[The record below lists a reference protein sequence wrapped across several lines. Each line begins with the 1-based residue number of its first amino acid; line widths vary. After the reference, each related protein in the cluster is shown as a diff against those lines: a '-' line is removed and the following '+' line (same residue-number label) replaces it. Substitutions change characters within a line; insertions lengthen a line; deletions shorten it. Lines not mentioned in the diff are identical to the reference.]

1 MRWALYLQDYNYTI
15 VHRSNKQMFH
25 VDALS
30 RVQNILVLDANTFEQ
45 TLSIKQFTVIQR

>member
-1 MRWALYLQDYNYTI
+1 MRRALNLQDYNYSI

-30 RVQNILVLDANTFEQ
+30 RVQNILVLKANAFEQ
-45 TLSIKQFTVIQR
+45 TLSIKLIQR